1 MEWKNGQTEYQN
13 KRNNCKMNQNN
24 KGNQPNQ
31 FSRRILNCF

>member
-1 MEWKNGQTEYQN
+1 MEWKIGQIEYQN
-13 KRNNCKMNQNN
+13 KGNNCKVNQNN